1 MDEKKLER
9 RLIAL
14 EKVAHKPQ
22 NYTKQCEEMRKR
34 IKVLETKLDYQEQ
47 MQKSRDHD

>member
-1 MDEKKLER
+1 MNEKKIER

-22 NYTKQCEEMRKR
+22 NYRKQCEEMRKR
-34 IKVLETKLDYQEQ
+34 ITVLETILDQ
-47 MQKSRDHD
+47 MKSAMKKS